1 MKTSSFVLAATLASA
16 LSVPALISASAQTG
30 GPAPVPSYDFEKCYG
45 IAKAGSNDCQ
55 TMSNSCAGTAKRDR
69 QADAWIYVPE
79 GVCGKVAGGV
89 VKAKS
94 S

>member
-1 MKTSSFVLAATLASA
+1 MKSKLILAGLIAAVA
-16 LSVPALISASAQTG
+16 LPNYIANAQSEPT
-30 GPAPVPSYDFEKCYG
+30 PAPVPKFKSEKCYG

-55 TMSNSCAGTAKRDR
+55 TMSSSCAGTAKRDR

-79 GVCGKVAGGV
+79 GICAKVAGGV